1 MPSPPNLPG
10 RVPHRALPLRRV
22 PRPGPAGAARDTP
35 QREARRTATW
45 PGHRSARSRRRRPW
59 DDAVDERG
67 GGSVARSGQQQGAT
81 GLALGVLLAWLLAAV
96 LAAVG
101 VAPRAQ
107 APPVEP
113 APAGGPVVVV
123 GVPGLTWDLVATDG
137 EGGGSDPPPAVSL
150 LAAEGGAAALGLRG
164 THATTCAADA
174 WLTLGAGQRAATD
187 VDGCVDAGPDDGAT
201 GDGTAPVLA

>member
-107 APPVEP
+107 APPVGP
-113 APAGGPVVVV
+113 APAGGRVVVV
-123 GVPGLTWDLVATDG
+123 GGRGLPWALVATERD
-137 EGGGSDPPPAVSL
+137 GGGSAAAPAVSL
-150 LAAEGGAAALGLRG
+150 LPAEGGARALVLRG
-164 THATTCAADA
+164 KHETTCAADA
-174 WLTLGAGQRAATD
+174 WLPLGAGGGAGTD
-187 VDGCVDAGPDDGAT
+187 ADACVDAGPEDGAT
-201 GDGTAPVLA
+201 G